1 MEAEIN
7 HVLDQ
12 FERGKL
18 SRREAVA
25 RIGLAAMAGVA
36 GQAAVKADE
45 APTFQATELNHIALR
60 VTNVQRSRDFYRKH
74 LGLTVSRESESNCFM
89 TCGNNFVA
97 LFRGDQAA
105 MDHYCYS
112 VKDYAVLTAAD
123 KLKAE
128 GIEPDVHAT
137 AGRIYF
143 PDPDGLTVQL
153 AAESHRP

>member
-1 MEAEIN
+1 MNSQIN
-7 HVLDQ
+7 SLLNQYDS
-12 FERGKL
+12 GKL
-18 SRREAVA
+18 SRRDLVT
-25 RIGLAAMAGVA
+25 RLGGLALAAAGSK
-36 GQAAVKADE
+36 AVMVADE

-60 VTNVQRSRDFYRKH
+60 VTDVQQSRDFYRKH
-74 LGLTVSRESESNCFM
+74 LGLTVSRESDSNCFM
-89 TCGNNFVA
+89 TCGDHFVA
-97 LFRGDQAA
+97 LFKGDRAG

-112 VKDYAVLTAAD
+112 VKDYAVLTAAE

-153 AAESHRP
+153 AAEAHQP